1 MEQLRNGQKPE
12 QLYKYLSILY
22 GEHVSLIDYLPS
34 NGFLIVD
41 EISRV
46 QEMNDTLEKEE
57 ADWYTSLL
65 GEGEIIHGLTLSQS
79 INHLLHQAKQPIVY
93 LSLFLRHV
101 PNTNPQN
108 IINVSCKQMQNFH
121 GQMNVLK
128 TEMERWKKNH
138 YTVVLLGN
146 SEERLEK
153 LEQVLQD
160 YDMEVMIQKT
170 LRRFPKGKFNY

>member
-1 MEQLRNGQKPE
+1 MLEKGLAQSLKKIKDEATRTLLTQNISREMEQLRNGQKPE

-128 TEMERWKKNH
+128 TEMERWKKII
-138 YTVVLLGN
+138 TPLFCLVIVR
-146 SEERLEK
+146 SA
-153 LEQVLQD
+153 
-160 YDMEVMIQKT
+160 
-170 LRRFPKGKFNY
+170 